1 MSEPA
6 RENEQR
12 MTTADLAGAQPPGE
26 DDFDDTGRE
35 EATTSFDDRSEA
47 LEPLLPPDQAE
58 RFGSRWQEIQG
69 QFVDEPRKAVEDADA
84 LVADLMQRIASGFTK
99 EREQLEAQWDS
110 GDDVSTEDLRV
121 ALTYY
126 RSFFERL
133 LAA

>member
-1 MSEPA
+1 MSAPE

-12 MTTADLAGAQPPGE
+12 MTTADLAGVQAGD
-26 DDFDDTGRE
+26 DDFDDAEGKE
-35 EATTSFDDRSEA
+35 ETASFDDRSEA
-47 LEPLLPPDQAE
+47 LEPLLPADQSE
-58 RFGSRWQEIQG
+58 RFGRRWQEIQG

>member
-1 MSEPA
+1 MSEPE
-6 RENEQR
+6 REKEQR
-12 MTTADLAGAQPPGE
+12 MTTADLAGAQPGD
-26 DDFDDTGRE
+26 DDFDDTE
-35 EATTSFDDRSEA
+35 SKETTASLDGGSEA
-47 LEPLLPPDQAE
+47 LEPLLPSDQAD

-99 EREQLEAQWDS
+99 ERERLEAQWDS
-110 GDDVSTEDLRV
+110 GDHVSTEDLRV

>member
-1 MSEPA
+1 MSQAEQ
-6 RENEQR
+6 ENEQR
-12 MTTADLAGAQPPGE
+12 MTTADLAGAQPDDE
-26 DDFDDTGRE
+26 DFDGTGDNEGSR
-35 EATTSFDDRSEA
+35 SLDDGSEA

-84 LVADLMQRIASGFTK
+84 LVADLMQRIAAGFTK